1 MQEYLIQGL
10 LGVYP
15 DPETQ
20 PQPLEEGDVCTSTGY
35 VAAGVGY
42 RIEVWDKDNRFDDR
56 LGQGRTTALK
66 TENLGNISITWG
78 EGSYFEIRFAD
89 ESLRQESGET
99 ETLENAEIFF
109 KVFKGSQPIFST
121 EDNYLDLGT
130 LPTDE
135 TISTSNP
142 ADDGYCYKMLVLAS
156 VIETEE
162 EEERPTYPIPIPR
175 DKVVDILPT
184 ADQIYNLGRQS
195 TVTNTNSSLGGSL
208 KQVVDNAFGRVIGQT
223 FRAGNITNFR
233 DSLNQTFAIQE
244 TNGQRTITYSP
255 RSYTTQPE
263 LGGAITGAQASL
275 YHRAK
280 AALKEMLPLLDGI
293 YELDPA
299 SDEQNRDAIRAVV
312 RTEIT
317 EVVNEMGV
325 QQGPRVQRV
334 DSLFQLL
341 IGTETESRLPEQIGG
356 QLKDFAR
363 AFGLERSKIN
373 TVDEERNYGNFLI
386 IRDYIVSLRQSW
398 QDYVSL
404 QMAGGGSFI
413 GTQLVLLSQALSVM
427 AESVRETYR
436 IMDLVFLGPEERE
449 SVLIDFTQARDTELQ
464 KPRAKNRRRR
474 EYIKWVQTSL
484 NNIFSRDR
492 RNVTLL
498 RVDGILGRLTREA
511 IKRFQERRR
520 IIVDGIV
527 GPETERELIEL
538 TGTQP
543 PIIMEEIAFLL
554 PDGTPY
560 YVGETAQLLPA
571 MEVERLLSW
580 VMRFATEEGPTLA
593 RSGGKLG
600 IAKAIAKT
608 SKTLMILLQASS
620 YVPVLN
626 NAFRREGVKRALRDL
641 AFQTYRVKQLADEL
655 IPPLLSGEGD
665 DVSDRF
671 LRSANNFQNNN
682 FVR

>member
-1 MQEYLIQGL
+1 MREYLIQGL

-15 DPETQ
+15 DPQTQ
-20 PQPLEEGDVCTSTGY
+20 PPLDENETCPEDVKEY
-35 VAAGVGY
+35 VVAGVGY
-42 RIEVWDKDNRFDDR
+42 RLEVWDKDNRFDDR
-56 LGQGRTTALK
+56 LGVGK
-66 TENLGNISITWG
+66 TIAS
-78 EGSYFEIRFAD
+78 EGYFEIRFSD

-99 ETLENAEIFF
+99 ETIENAEIFF
-109 KVFKGSQPIFST
+109 KVFKGSQFLFST
-121 EDNYLDLGT
+121 ENDYLSIEVEDENFS
-130 LPTDE
+130 LPDPILTDQ
-135 TISTSNP
+135 P
-142 ADDGYCYKMLVLAS
+142 ANDGYCYIIRIIAIS
-156 VIETEE
+156 EEETEE
-162 EEERPTYPIPIPR
+162 EEERPTYEIPVPK

-184 ADQIYNLGRQS
+184 ADQIYDLGRQG
-195 TVTNTNSSLGGSL
+195 TVTNTTTSLGGSL
-208 KQVVDNAFGRVIGQT
+208 QQVVDNAFGRVLGQT
-223 FRAGNITNFR
+223 FRTGNITNFR
-233 DSLNQTFAIQE
+233 DSLSQTFAIQQ

-255 RSYTTQPE
+255 RSYTTQTE

-299 SDEQNRDAIRAVV
+299 SDKQNREAIRSII

-363 AFGLERSKIN
+363 AFGLERARIN

-413 GTQLVLLSQALSVM
+413 GTQLVLLSQALDVM

-449 SVLIDFTQARDTELQ
+449 SVLIDFTQARDTEL
-464 KPRAKNRRRR
+464 KVLKAKNRRSKN
-474 EYIKWVQTSL
+474 YIIWVQKSL
-484 NNIFSRDR
+484 NQ
-492 RNVTLL
+492 
-498 RVDGILGRLTREA
+498 ILGL
-511 IKRFQERRR
+511 KRKQSLPIDGFLGLKTLQSIIAFQKLYR
-520 IIVDGIV
+520 IHLDGIV
-527 GPETERELIEL
+527 GSQTERALIEA
-538 TGTQP
+538 GASQP
-543 PIIMEEIAFLL
+543 PKVIEDIAFLL

-560 YVGETAQLLPA
+560 YVAEAAQLVPA

-580 VMRFATEEGPTLA
+580 AMRFATEEGPTLA

-608 SKTLMILLQASS
+608 SKTLMILLQAAS
-620 YVPVLN
+620 YVPVPN

-641 AFQTYRVKQLADEL
+641 AIQTYRVKQLADEL
-655 IPPLLSGEGD
+655 IPPLLPGEAD
-665 DVSDRF
+665 DVGD
-671 LRSANNFQNNN
+671 
-682 FVR
+682 

>member
-15 DPETQ
+15 DPKDEQ
-20 PQPLEEGDVCTSTGY
+20 AELLDENESCGETGY
-35 VAAGVGY
+35 NPVGVGY
-42 RIEVWDKDNRFDDR
+42 RIEAWDKDNRFDDR
-56 LGQGRTTALK
+56 LGIGKTQSFISSSIPKIGEILLNQNIGRGLQ
-66 TENLGNISITWG
+66 
-78 EGSYFEIRFAD
+78 GSYFEITISD

-99 ETLENAEIFF
+99 ETIENSEIFF
-109 KVFKGSQPIFST
+109 KVFNGSQFLFST
-121 EDNYLDLGT
+121 EDLELDLSQE
-130 LPTDE
+130 LNLVDKF
-135 TISTSNP
+135 P
-142 ADDGYCYKMLVLAS
+142 AYRGEDGYCYKIIVLIS

-162 EEERPTYPIPIPR
+162 EEERPTYEIPVSQ

-195 TVTNTNSSLGGSL
+195 TVTNTTTNLGGSL
-208 KQVVDNAFGRVIGQT
+208 QQVVDNAFGRVIGQT
-223 FRAGNITNFR
+223 FRPGNISNFR
-233 DSLNQTFAIQE
+233 DSLNQTFAIE
-244 TNGQRTITYSP
+244 ENNGQRTITYNP
-255 RSYTTQPE
+255 RSYTTQTE

-280 AALKEMLPLLDGI
+280 AALKEILPLLDGI

-299 SDEQNRDAIRAVV
+299 SDEQNRDAIRSII

-341 IGTETESRLPEQIGG
+341 IGTETESKLPEQIGG

-363 AFGLERSKIN
+363 AFGLERSRIN

-449 SVLIDFTQARDTELQ
+449 SVLIDFTQARDTELTNTIELELSSTRSNTNDESRPRRIRIS
-464 KPRAKNRRRR
+464 KSNLKRAKPYQKAR
-474 EYIKWVQTSL
+474 
-484 NNIFSRDR
+484 
-492 RNVTLL
+492 
-498 RVDGILGRLTREA
+498 
-511 IKRFQERRR
+511 
-520 IIVDGIV
+520 
-527 GPETERELIEL
+527 
-538 TGTQP
+538 
-543 PIIMEEIAFLL
+543 EIAFLL

-560 YVGETAQLLPA
+560 FVEETAQLVPA

-580 VMRFATEEGPTLA
+580 AMGFATTEGPTLA

-620 YVPVLN
+620 YVPIPN

-655 IPPLLSGEGD
+655 IPPLLSGESD
-665 DVSDRF
+665 DINDR
-671 LRSANNFQNNN
+671 LLGS
-682 FVR
+682 

>member
-1 MQEYLIQGL
+1 MQEYVIQGL
-10 LGVYP
+10 LGVSPNDDGACPAENYMA
-15 DPETQ
+15 T
-20 PQPLEEGDVCTSTGY
+20 
-35 VAAGVGY
+35 GVGY

-56 LGQGRTTALK
+56 LGIGKTTATAL
-66 TENLGNISITWG
+66 EPSNLGFPGTDWG
-78 EGSYFEIRFAD
+78 QGSQGSYFEIRFDD

-109 KVFKGSQPIFST
+109 KVFKGSQFLFST
-121 EDNYLDLGT
+121 ENSDIL
-130 LPTDE
+130 TDE
-135 TISTSNP
+135 RFSTSNP
-142 ADDGYCYKMLVLAS
+142 ANDGYCYKILVNIS
-156 VIETEE
+156 EEETEE
-162 EEERPTYPIPIPR
+162 EEERPIYPIPIPK

-195 TVTNTNSSLGGSL
+195 TVTNTTTNLGGSL
-208 KQVVDNAFGRVIGQT
+208 QQVVDNAFGRVIGQT
-223 FRAGNITNFR
+223 FRAGNISNFR
-233 DSLNQTFAIQE
+233 DSLNQTFTIE
-244 TNGQRTITYSP
+244 DNNGQRTITYSP
-255 RSYTTQPE
+255 RSYTTQTE

-280 AALKEMLPLLDGI
+280 AALKEILPLLDGI

-299 SDEQNRDAIRAVV
+299 ADEQNRDAIRSII

-363 AFGLERSKIN
+363 AFGLERSRIN

-436 IMDLVFLGPEERE
+436 IMDLVFLGPEERA

-464 KPRAKNRRRR
+464 KSRAKNRRRR

-484 NNIFSRDR
+484 NNILN
-492 RNVTLL
+492 NVTNPLT
-498 RVDGILGRLTREA
+498 VDGILERQTRQA
-511 IKRFQERRR
+511 IRRFQRLQG
-520 IIVDGIV
+520 IMVDGIV
-527 GPETERELIEL
+527 GPETERELIDL
-538 TGTQP
+538 TDTRP
-543 PIIMEEIAFLL
+543 PRVMENIAFLL

-560 YVGETAQLLPA
+560 FVEETAQLVPA

-580 VMRFATEEGPTLA
+580 AMGFATTEGPTLA

-655 IPPLLSGEGD
+655 IPPLLSGESD
-665 DVSDRF
+665 DTSDR
-671 LRSANNFQNNN
+671 LSGSSNN
-682 FVR
+682 